1 VTPLVPKP
9 VSWILRARRS
19 DTGRG
24 SHPDLPAPEGGLLG
38 TSLRRWA
45 HRSCKPFRLDLIAV
59 DSVCTLSIVVTPS
72 AAPVQSLFD
81 PRVVIFV
88 GKGGVGKTTSAA
100 AYALDRSRE
109 ERVLLLSID
118 PAHSLGD
125 LFPDVSSCGG
135 DPREVDTGD
144 RAGHGGRLAVE
155 TLDADEKTD
164 AFRSRHAETIR
175 EIVRR
180 GTFFEDKDIA
190 RVLQMSLPGMD
201 EVMAFL
207 RLAELLDLSGEGPS
221 VAVTSSNDADVSEG
235 ALHIDRVVVDTAPTG
250 HTLRF
255 FDMPG
260 RFTSWLDVLDRMLDK
275 HRTMRAVFGTGAPD
289 PLDAFL
295 NEMYASADRVSEA
308 LQDPSMVRAAV
319 VARAEPLVQAETER
333 LLDAL
338 ADRGIAVGAVILN
351 ARSEPVGEPL
361 DLTFSEHG
369 LESQDPSLETPLET
383 SKKTERE
390 VTRSPAG
397 IPGPV
402 LRGEVPGYGLPHESA
417 LTSQDAR
424 DRVAALK
431 TAWTRLYELSDQGGT
446 TAGTA
451 VEVSGNEG
459 TLRWTVENPAP
470 LPEARVVMVAGKGGV
485 GKTTIACATAL
496 RLAASVRRLS
506 NAPEAGRRPSFDPSR
521 RASDARLRVP
531 PRVLLASTDPAH
543 SLVDV
548 FGVERSDAHL
558 SSPTRV
564 APRLDVLEIDA
575 ASRFSLLRER
585 YRDEVRAAFDD
596 VGGRHVDLPFDRA
609 VTESML
615 DLAPPG
621 IDEVMG
627 WVAVMEFVRRDE
639 YHACVI
645 DTAPTGHF
653 RQLVDMPSR
662 FAEWTRAIFRILRS
676 HRDVLRMP
684 TVTDRLVRLSK
695 QTKRWRQMQANGQI
709 QVVTVTRPEP
719 VVQSETLR
727 LAQYLRDRS
736 LQVHSAVMNAVTPPA
751 DRTSAEQDLIDTF
764 RSTLHGRSNDG
775 TPDGETVD
783 HEGTDHGA
791 SDHGA
796 SDHGA
801 SDHGASDHRANGDAL
816 DGMAPRR
823 DRPVPVSL
831 VYRHPGPRPT
841 TSLSQLGRVL
851 YT

>member
-1 VTPLVPKP
+1 MQ
-9 VSWILRARRS
+9 SFS
-19 DTGRG
+19 DT
-24 SHPDLPAPEGGLLG
+24 
-38 TSLRRWA
+38 
-45 HRSCKPFRLDLIAV
+45 
-59 DSVCTLSIVVTPS
+59 
-72 AAPVQSLFD
+72 
-81 PRVVIFV
+81 RVVIFA

-135 DPREVDTGD
+135 DPRVVDTGD
-144 RAGHGGRLAVE
+144 LAGHGGRLAVE

-164 AFRSRHAETIR
+164 DFRSRHAETIR

-190 RVLQMSLPGMD
+190 RVLQMSFPGMD

-207 RLAELLDLSGEGPS
+207 RLAELLDPSGEDPS
-221 VAVTSSNDADVSEG
+221 VAAASSNDAGVPERARD
-235 ALHIDRVVVDTAPTG
+235 IDRLVVDTAPTG

-260 RFTSWLDVLDRMLDK
+260 RFTSWLDVLDRMLGK
-275 HRTMRAVFGTGAPD
+275 HRTMRAVFGTGDPD

-295 NEMYASADRVSEA
+295 DEMYASADRVSEA

-338 ADRGIAVGAVILN
+338 AGRGIAVGAVILN
-351 ARSEPVGEPL
+351 GRSEPVEEPL

-369 LESQDPSLETPLET
+369 LETPLET
-383 SKKTERE
+383 GRE
-390 VTRSPAG
+390 VARSSAS
-397 IPGPV
+397 IPVPV
-402 LRGEVPGYGLPHESA
+402 LRGEVPGYGLPHEPA

-424 DRVAALK
+424 DRFAALK
-431 TAWTRLYELSDQGGT
+431 TVWTRLYELSNQGGKT
-446 TAGTA
+446 TGTA
-451 VEVSGNEG
+451 VEVSGNEA
-459 TLRWTVENPAP
+459 TPRWTVENPAP
-470 LPEARVVMVAGKGGV
+470 LPEARVVLVAGKGGV

-496 RLAASVRRLS
+496 RLAESVRRLS
-506 NAPEAGRRPSFDPSR
+506 NAPEAGRQPPFDPSR
-521 RASDARLRVP
+521 RAPDAKLRVP

-548 FGVERSDAHL
+548 FDVERSDAHP
-558 SSPTRV
+558 SSPIRV

-575 ASRFSLLRER
+575 ASRFSQLRER

-596 VGGRHVDLPFDRA
+596 MGGRHVDLPFDRA

-627 WVAVMEFVRRDE
+627 WVAVMEFVRHDE

-662 FAEWTRAIFRILRS
+662 FAEWTQAIFRILRS

-695 QTKRWRQMQANGQI
+695 QTKRWRRMQANGQI
-709 QVVTVTRPEP
+709 QGVTVTRPEP

-727 LAQYLRDRS
+727 LAQYLQQRAF
-736 LQVHSAVMNAVTPPA
+736 QVHSAVMNAVTPPA

-775 TPDGETVD
+775 TSDGETI
-783 HEGTDHGA
+783 DHGA
-791 SDHGA
+791 SDHG
-796 SDHGA
+796 
-801 SDHGASDHRANGDAL
+801 ANGDAL

-823 DRPVPVSL
+823 DRPIPVSL

-841 TSLSQLGRVL
+841 TSLPQLGRVL

>member
-1 VTPLVPKP
+1 MQ
-9 VSWILRARRS
+9 SFS
-19 DTGRG
+19 DT
-24 SHPDLPAPEGGLLG
+24 
-38 TSLRRWA
+38 
-45 HRSCKPFRLDLIAV
+45 
-59 DSVCTLSIVVTPS
+59 
-72 AAPVQSLFD
+72 
-81 PRVVIFV
+81 RVVIFA

-135 DPREVDTGD
+135 DPRVVDTGD
-144 RAGHGGRLAVE
+144 LAGHGGRLAVE

-164 AFRSRHAETIR
+164 DFRSRHAETIR

-190 RVLQMSLPGMD
+190 RVLQMSFPGMD

-207 RLAELLDLSGEGPS
+207 RLAELLDPSGEDPS
-221 VAVTSSNDADVSEG
+221 VAAASSNDAGVPERARD
-235 ALHIDRVVVDTAPTG
+235 IDRLVVDTAPTG

-260 RFTSWLDVLDRMLDK
+260 RFMSWLDVLDRMLGK
-275 HRTMRAVFGTGAPD
+275 HRTMRAVFGTGDPD

-295 NEMYASADRVSEA
+295 DEMYASADRVSEA

-338 ADRGIAVGAVILN
+338 AGRGIAVGAVILN
-351 ARSEPVGEPL
+351 GRSEPVEEPL

-369 LESQDPSLETPLET
+369 LETPLET
-383 SKKTERE
+383 GRE
-390 VTRSPAG
+390 VARSSAS
-397 IPGPV
+397 IPVPV
-402 LRGEVPGYGLPHESA
+402 LRGEVPGYGLPHEPA

-424 DRVAALK
+424 DRFAALK
-431 TAWTRLYELSDQGGT
+431 TVWTRLYELSNQGGKT
-446 TAGTA
+446 TGTA
-451 VEVSGNEG
+451 VEVSGNEA
-459 TLRWTVENPAP
+459 TPRWTVENPAP
-470 LPEARVVMVAGKGGV
+470 LPEARVVLVAGKGGV

-496 RLAASVRRLS
+496 RLAESVRRLS
-506 NAPEAGRRPSFDPSR
+506 NAPEAGRQPPFDPSR
-521 RASDARLRVP
+521 RAPDAKLRVP

-548 FGVERSDAHL
+548 FDVERSDAHP
-558 SSPTRV
+558 SSPIRV

-575 ASRFSLLRER
+575 ASRFSQLRER

-596 VGGRHVDLPFDRA
+596 MGGRHVDLPFDRA

-627 WVAVMEFVRRDE
+627 WVAVMEFVRHDE

-662 FAEWTRAIFRILRS
+662 FAEWTQAIFRILRS

-695 QTKRWRQMQANGQI
+695 QTKRWRRMQANGQI
-709 QVVTVTRPEP
+709 QGVTVTRPEP

-727 LAQYLRDRS
+727 LAQYLQQRAF
-736 LQVHSAVMNAVTPPA
+736 QVHSAVMNAVTPPA

-775 TPDGETVD
+775 TSDGETI
-783 HEGTDHGA
+783 DHGA
-791 SDHGA
+791 SDHG
-796 SDHGA
+796 
-801 SDHGASDHRANGDAL
+801 ANGDAL

-823 DRPVPVSL
+823 DRPIPVSL

-841 TSLSQLGRVL
+841 TSLPQLGRVL

>member
-19 DTGRG
+19 DTRCG
-24 SHPDLPAPEGGLLG
+24 SHPDRPAPEGGPLG
-38 TSLRRWA
+38 ASRRRWA

-59 DSVCTLSIVVTPS
+59 DSACTFSIVLTPS
-72 AAPVQSLFD
+72 AALVQSLVD
-81 PRVVIFV
+81 TRVVIFV

-207 RLAELLDLSGEGPS
+207 RLAELLDLSGEDPS
-221 VAVTSSNDADVSEG
+221 VAVASSDDADVPER
-235 ALHIDRVVVDTAPTG
+235 APDIDRVIVDTAPTG

-351 ARSEPVGEPL
+351 AHSEPVGEPL

-369 LESQDPSLETPLET
+369 LESHDPSLETPLET
-383 SKKTERE
+383 PLEISKKTDRE
-390 VTRSPAG
+390 ITRSPAG

-402 LRGEVPGYGLPHESA
+402 LRGEVPGYGLPYEPA

-431 TAWTRLYELSDQGGT
+431 TVWTRRYELSDQGGT

-470 LPEARVVMVAGKGGV
+470 LPEAQVVLVAGKGGV

-496 RLAASVRRLS
+496 RLAAPVRRLS
-506 NAPEAGRRPSFDPSR
+506 NAPEAGRRPPFDPSR
-521 RASDARLRVP
+521 RAPDARLRVP

-548 FGVERSDAHL
+548 FGVERSDAHP

-575 ASRFSLLRER
+575 ASRFSQLRER

-621 IDEVMG
+621 MDEVMG

-684 TVTDRLVRLSK
+684 TVTNRLVRLSK
-695 QTKRWRQMQANGQI
+695 QTKRWRRMQANGEI

-751 DRTSAEQDLIDTF
+751 DRTSAEQDLIDRF

-775 TPDGETVD
+775 TSDGETVD

-796 SDHGA
+796 SDHG
-801 SDHGASDHRANGDAL
+801 ANGDAL

-841 TSLSQLGRVL
+841 TSLPQLGRVL